1 MSFILR
7 MLGSEQIK
15 RDPSDE
21 RWWGNAASQS
31 TAGVAIDGETALK
44 LSTVWCCKLLLSE
57 TIAALPLV
65 VYRRLGEGGRERAR
79 SNPLY
84 EVLHDRPNGWQTPAE
99 FREMMTGHLLMD
111 GNAYAKIVA
120 GPRGF
125 VDELHPV
132 EPEKVQ
138 VDKLGGGRFRYR
150 VTEDSGEQRP
160 YNQEDIFHLRGPSK
174 DGVMGLGVIAYAK
187 ESFGLGMAAERYGS
201 RFFRNDSRPGGV
213 LEAPNKLNEPAQ
225 RRLKSGWEAAHAG
238 GNQHRV
244 AVLEQGVTWKQIGI
258 APDQA
263 QFLQTREF
271 QAEDVC
277 RWFRVPPHM
286 VGLTSKATSWG
297 SGIEQMSLGFVT
309 YTLLPWLTRWQQVVA
324 RDLILAPDRYF
335 AEFVLEALLK
345 GDIGSRYNAYATA
358 KQWGWM
364 NSDEIRAKEN
374 MNPLPDGK
382 GQIYLEPLNMS
393 PVGSEAQG
401 GGVARLQSGGVV
413 ALPGLNGHTGH
424 YRQLV
429 EEAAGRVVR
438 KELAAL
444 RKAAARG
451 DLRETAVSFYE
462 AHAPFVAQV
471 MRIGLDAAW
480 AYVDAGRDEVLA
492 EGEAALG
499 DWETRRVMEL
509 VRVSTADLEISG

>member
-7 MLGSEQIK
+7 MLGSDQIK
-15 RDPSDE
+15 RDPTDE
-21 RWWGNAASQS
+21 RWWNDAATQS
-31 TAGVAIDGETALK
+31 TAGIRIDEETALK

-65 VYRRLGEGGRERAR
+65 VYRRLGDEGRERAR
-79 SNPLY
+79 NNPLY
-84 EVLHDRPNGWQTPAE
+84 EILHDRPNDTQTPAE
-99 FREMMTGHLLMD
+99 FREMMTGHMLMN
-111 GNAYAKIVA
+111 GNAFAKIVS

-125 VDELHPV
+125 VDQLQPV
-132 EPEKVQ
+132 EPGKVQ
-138 VDKLGGGRFRYR
+138 VEKLVNGRLRYR
-150 VTEDSGEQRP
+150 ITEDNGQQNN
-160 YNQEDIFHLRGPSK
+160 YTQEEVFHLRGPSK
-174 DGVMGLGVIAYAK
+174 DGVVGLGVVAHAR

-213 LEAPNKLNEPAQ
+213 LESPNRLRPDAA

-244 AVLEQGVTWKQIGI
+244 AVLEEGVTWKQIGI

-297 SGIEQMSLGFVT
+297 SGIEQMSMGFVT
-309 YTLLPWLTRWQQVVA
+309 YTLLPWLTRWQQA
-324 RDLILAPDRYF
+324 ISRDLILAPDRYF
-335 AEFVLEALLK
+335 VEFVLEALLR
-345 GDIGSRYNAYATA
+345 GDIGTRYNAYATA

-393 PVGSEAQG
+393 PVGGEA
-401 GGVARLQSGGVV
+401 V
-413 ALPGLNGHTGH
+413 ALQNGEIVALQNEPNGH

-429 EEAAGRVVR
+429 EESAGRVVR

-444 RKAAARG
+444 RKAAG
-451 DLRETAVSFYE
+451 KGELRETAVSFYE
-462 AHAPFVAQV
+462 SHAPFVAQV
-471 MRIGLDAAW
+471 MRISLDVAW
-480 AYVDAGRDEVLA
+480 AYVDKGRDEVLA

-499 DWETRRVMEL
+499 DWETRRAMEL
-509 VRVSTADLEISG
+509 VNMVVANGN